1 MMNRQQPPGK
11 IGARELK
18 LQCCVSPYLFVYGLH
33 TLNSE
38 GQHRSYRSFQINH
51 NSSRASGSGLSSST
65 IDPSGLIFSSA
76 EPFESVVCFSFS
88 GVSPEVESALL
99 VLSLLVS
106 DSFFLGF
113 GLGIL
118 LTLATYVKHQSN
130 IT

>member
-1 MMNRQQPPGK
+1 
-11 IGARELK
+11 L
-18 LQCCVSPYLFVYGLH
+18 
-33 TLNSE
+33 T
-38 GQHRSYRSFQINH
+38 
-51 NSSRASGSGLSSST
+51 SST
-65 IDPSGLIFSSA
+65 VDPSGLIFSSA

-118 LTLATYVKHQSN
+118 LTLATYVNTNQISIEMVQARKTCSS
-130 IT
+130 I